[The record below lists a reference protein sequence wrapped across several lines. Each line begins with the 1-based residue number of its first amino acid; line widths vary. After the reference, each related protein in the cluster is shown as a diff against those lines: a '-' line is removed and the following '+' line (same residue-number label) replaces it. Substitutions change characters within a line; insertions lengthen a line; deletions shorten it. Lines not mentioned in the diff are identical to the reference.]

1 MTLKERREQLNLTQ
15 KDVAKAVGIA
25 ESAYQRYERGS
36 VTPSVTVAI
45 KIARA
50 LNTTVESL
58 YSSI

>member
-25 ESAYQRYERGS
+25 ESAYQRYERGV

>member
-25 ESAYQRYERGS
+25 ESAYQRYERG
-36 VTPSVTVAI
+36 VRIPNARTAI
-45 KIARA
+45 KVARA

-58 YSSI
+58 YSSE